1 MAKISKSWIVLGMVF
16 IVSLLTTGE
25 VIAAQGETIRV
36 SVDQVGNEGNNQS
49 EGIAPMSSDGQYV
62 AFTSSSTNLVPDD
75 TNGMDDVFVYDRQ
88 TGQTTRVSVDSAGV
102 QGNGTSF
109 NPSISSDGRFVAFM
123 SLSNNLMPNDTNGMY
138 DVFVHDRQTGQ
149 TMCVSVDSAGVPGNH
164 GGWYPSISS
173 DGRYVAFS
181 SSSTNLVPDD
191 SNGMIDV
198 FVHDRQT
205 GQTTRVSVDS
215 AGAEG
220 DSESYAYPSISSDG
234 RYVAFESAASNLVPD
249 DTNDT
254 WDVFVHDRQT
264 GQTTRVSVDSA
275 GVQGDGLSYFPS
287 ISSDGRYV
295 AFESLSTNLV
305 PNDTNDMWDIFVHDR
320 QTGQTSRD
328 FDADGDVDG
337 SDAAALT
344 ANSSLLVITT
354 FAQNFGK
361 SCCP

>member
-1 MAKISKSWIVLGMVF
+1 
-16 IVSLLTTGE
+16 
-25 VIAAQGETIRV
+25 
-36 SVDQVGNEGNNQS
+36 
-49 EGIAPMSSDGQYV
+49 
-62 AFTSSSTNLVPDD
+62 
-75 TNGMDDVFVYDRQ
+75 
-88 TGQTTRVSVDSAGV
+88 VDSAGV
-102 QGNGTSF
+102 QGDG
-109 NPSISSDGRFVAFM
+109 PSYF
-123 SLSNNLMPNDTNGMY
+123 
-138 DVFVHDRQTGQ
+138 
-149 TMCVSVDSAGVPGNH
+149 
-164 GGWYPSISS
+164 
-173 DGRYVAFS
+173 
-181 SSSTNLVPDD
+181 
-191 SNGMIDV
+191 
-198 FVHDRQT
+198 
-205 GQTTRVSVDS
+205 
-215 AGAEG
+215 
-220 DSESYAYPSISSDG
+220 PSISSDG
-234 RYVAFESAASNLVPD
+234 RYVAFESTASNLVPD

-275 GVQGDGLSYFPS
+275 GVQGDGPSYFPS

-320 QTGQTSRD
+320 QTGQTSRVSVDSASVQGNSDSYLSSISSSGRYVTFMSLSNNLVPNDTNDTWDVFVHDYLGNSSIGD